1 MLVSISMQRQ
11 HRGEMWLTFRRVD
24 DSGPVKEARLLRR
37 ACERLTVTDH
47 ILLLI
52 SDAPFPGNTSQALT
66 VTVKYKETMRFV
78 SRFLPANHPAP
89 LESLFVVTDWLAG
102 QSPPRT
108 TLHLLIVP
116 APSVQDDEDP
126 QVERLKR
133 FLLHYVIEQDR
144 GTLFTLDLWTLW
156 SRHHPGSAPKD
167 REIGGIKRRR
177 VYKVLR
183 EVFEDFPPTEYKPD
197 RSTGGSE
204 RYYVGYKLRKDP
216 MIPSCPVG
224 CWCSA

>member
-1 MLVSISMQRQ
+1 MLVTVQMQIQ
-11 HRGEMWLTFRRVD
+11 HTGQMWVTFRRNCD
-24 DSGPVKEARLLRR
+24 RDPVKDLRLLLRE
-37 ACERLTVTDH
+37 CERLTVTDH

-102 QSPPRT
+102 QSRPRT

-116 APSVQDDEDP
+116 APSVQDDE
-126 QVERLKR
+126 QVPKERLKR
-133 FLLHYVIEQDR
+133 FLLHYVIENDQR
-144 GTLFTLDLWTLW
+144 VLFTLDLWTLW
-156 SRHHPGSAPKD
+156 SLHHPGSTPKD
-167 REIGGIKRRR
+167 REIAGIKRSQVYR
-177 VYKVLR
+177 VLQKA
-183 EVFEDFPPTEYKPD
+183 FPGFPPTEYKPD

-204 RYYVGYKLRKDP
+204 RYWVGYTLRKDA
-216 MIPSCPVG
+216 MISSCPVG